1 MSVVSA
7 HGVRI
12 RYPQLQCRSTQQL
25 ALQLP
30 NSNCLWL
37 ICTVELLCAWLWLVQ
52 TCSRLT
58 SHDALKFDGISQ
70 HASKSRLV
78 FEKRNWTLIKV
89 NLFQEPKHCVHIKW
103 NKSMNL
109 CCKERGLYLH
119 NSEVH
124 RTSLQLKISIEH
136 LRNVT
141 YDLLNAIS
149 QTLPDYPLHSN
160 DVWQSKLP
168 AVKNITLCEYEW
180 ACERSCVPAA
190 RRLMTAL
197 FLVQTVAAC
206 HHSLLRS
213 ESKTCPF
220 EFYIWSIL
228 SDCLSQKTQSF

>member
-1 MSVVSA
+1 MN
-7 HGVRI
+7 
-12 RYPQLQCRSTQQL
+12 T
-25 ALQLP
+25 
-30 NSNCLWL
+30 SNGTKIW
-37 ICTVELLCAWLWLVQ
+37 IYA
-52 TCSRLT
+52 
-58 SHDALKFDGISQ
+58 AYK
-70 HASKSRLV
+70 
-78 FEKRNWTLIKV
+78 
-89 NLFQEPKHCVHIKW
+89 
-103 NKSMNL
+103 NKTKQKKN
-109 CCKERGLYLH
+109 KERRLYPH

-124 RTSLQLKISIEH
+124 CTPLLLKISTEH

-149 QTLPDYPLHSN
+149 QTLSDYPLHSN

-180 ACERSCVPAA
+180 ACERSCAPAA
-190 RRLMTAL
+190 RRSMTAL

-228 SDCLSQKTQSF
+228 SDCLSQRVSRFKDLKPYIFIRVTAVENKAPRTC